1 MVMLDF
7 SVSVSIGSC
16 HYSNKHGKSL
26 VVEGFEAC
34 NDEMH
39 TEYSKY
45 RSYQVPGPR
54 LIHIMILER
63 VNCVVSKRTTRLRYM
78 IIQVQLNTSSPNLT
92 KPSYTRRF
100 TKLLDTRQTLT
111 HAERLEERV
120 PAWG

>member
-26 VVEGFEAC
+26 VVEGFKAC

-54 LIHIMILER
+54 PIHIMILER
-63 VNCVVSKRTTRLRYM
+63 VNCVVSKRTTRLIYM

-92 KPSYTRRF
+92 KPSYT
-100 TKLLDTRQTLT
+100 
-111 HAERLEERV
+111 AI
-120 PAWG
+120 